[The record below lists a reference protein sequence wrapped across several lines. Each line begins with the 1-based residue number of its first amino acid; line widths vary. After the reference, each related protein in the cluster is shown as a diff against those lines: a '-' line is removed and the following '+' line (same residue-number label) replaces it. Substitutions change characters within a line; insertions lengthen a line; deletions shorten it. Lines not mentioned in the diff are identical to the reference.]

1 MRLHRPIGI
10 FDAGIGSYAI
20 VERVR
25 ASFPLQDIIYFADRA
40 SFPYGGKKP
49 AELLAAVQRAASYL
63 CEQGCQ
69 AVVLA
74 SNAPSVVVLN
84 ALRAAVPVPVF
95 GIFPPLREALAL
107 SKSKQ
112 VAVLGVA
119 SLVNSD
125 AMRAYVDKHAV
136 PNSEVM
142 LVDASTLVDIVE
154 RFGFLSDPAATRQA
168 VELFINDIRR
178 RAPALDVITM
188 SSTHLPWL
196 RPFFELAASDVRFLD
211 PADSVLE
218 QLQPYVSAGSGLTCC
233 IATETEEL
241 SLERFNA
248 ALQALGT
255 PHKAVLATAR
265 GLLKGAG
272 DACNCPG

>member
-1 MRLHRPIGI
+1 MTLHRPIGI

-25 ASFPLQDIIYFADRA
+25 ATFPSQDIIYFADRA
-40 SFPYGGKKP
+40 SFPYGGKTP
-49 AELLAAVQRAASYL
+49 AELLAVVRRAASYL
-63 CEQGCQ
+63 CEQGCE

-74 SNAPSVVVLN
+74 SNAPSVVVLDD
-84 ALRAAVPVPVF
+84 LRAAVPVPVF
-95 GIFPPLREALAL
+95 GIFPPLREAIAR
-107 SKSKQ
+107 SASKQ

-125 AMRAYVDKHAV
+125 AMKAYVAKHAV
-136 PNSEVM
+136 PGSDVL
-142 LVDASTLVDIVE
+142 LVNASALVDIVE
-154 RFGFLSDPAATRQA
+154 RFGFLSDPAATGQA
-168 VELFINDIRR
+168 VQRFIDDLRR

-196 RPFFELAASDVRFLD
+196 RPFFEAAASDVLFLD

-218 QLQPYVSAGSGLTCC
+218 QLRPHASAGSGRTYCV
-233 IATETEEL
+233 ATETGEL
-241 SLERFNA
+241 SLERFND

-255 PHKAVLATAR
+255 PHRAVLATLA
-265 GLLKGAG
+265 A
-272 DACNCPG
+272 DACPG

>member
-1 MRLHRPIGI
+1 MTLHRPIGI

-25 ASFPLQDIIYFADRA
+25 ASFPQQDIIYLADRA
-40 SFPYGGKKP
+40 SFPYGGKTP
-49 AELLAAVQRAASYL
+49 AELLAVVRRAATYL
-63 CEQGCQ
+63 CEQGCE

-74 SNAPSVVVLN
+74 SNAPSVVVLD

-95 GIFPPLREALAL
+95 GIFPPLREAIAR
-107 SKSKQ
+107 SASKQ

-125 AMRAYVDKHAV
+125 AMQAYVDKHAV
-136 PNSEVM
+136 PGSDVL
-142 LVDASTLVDIVE
+142 LVNASPLVDIVE
-154 RFGFLSDPAATRQA
+154 RFGFLTDPAATGQA
-168 VELFINDIRR
+168 VQRFIDDLRR

-196 RPFFELAASDVRFLD
+196 RPFFEAAASDVLFLD

-218 QLQPYVSAGSGLTCC
+218 QLRPHTSVGSGRTSC
-233 IATETEEL
+233 IATETGEL
-241 SLERFNA
+241 SLERFND
-248 ALQALGT
+248 ALRALGT
-255 PHKAVLATAR
+255 PHRAVLATLPA
-265 GLLKGAG
+265 
-272 DACNCPG
+272 DACLG